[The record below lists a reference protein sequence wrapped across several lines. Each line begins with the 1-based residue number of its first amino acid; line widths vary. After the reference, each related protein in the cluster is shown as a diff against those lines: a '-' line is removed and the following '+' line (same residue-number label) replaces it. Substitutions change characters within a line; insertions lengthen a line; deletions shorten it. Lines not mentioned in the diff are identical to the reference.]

1 MTKKQNLTFLNSY
14 LHIAK
19 PEVKAKVQKIID
31 YFAARRI
38 RNFETAKNVL
48 DKLTSSNK
56 KTVNSGLTAY
66 DKVMVKYEN
75 AAPVGK
81 PVKLQTLGRPTKAK
95 VALKNSSASKIG
107 KSWRNSIS

>member
-1 MTKKQNLTFLNSY
+1 M
-14 LHIAK
+14 
-19 PEVKAKVQKIID
+19 KAKVQSIISK
-31 YFAARRI
+31 FADRRI

-56 KTVNSGLTAY
+56 KTVSSGLTAY

-75 AAPVGK
+75 AAPAGK

-95 VALKNSSASKIG
+95 VDLKNASSSKI
-107 KSWRNSIS
+107 WRNSIISVSYTHLTLPTNREV